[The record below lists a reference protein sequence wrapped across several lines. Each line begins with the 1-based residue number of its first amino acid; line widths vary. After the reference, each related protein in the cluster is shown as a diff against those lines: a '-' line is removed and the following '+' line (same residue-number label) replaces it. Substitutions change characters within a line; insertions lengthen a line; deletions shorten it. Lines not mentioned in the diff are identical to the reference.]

1 MIIRPRIV
9 PPESSR
15 RPRHGREPDE
25 ESGEEIGA
33 RNGREEPGRAEQP
46 VCFEEIDVLWISEGM
61 SCDGDTISITAAE
74 KPSLEDVL
82 LGLIP
87 SEIHRTSI
95 SSKHTGCSTR
105 PGAWPL
111 WAPIPSLDSSSGSRP

>member
-15 RPRHGREPDE
+15 RPRHGRESDDE
-25 ESGEEIGA
+25 LGEA
-33 RNGREEPGRAEQP
+33 RNGREPGRPERPAS
-46 VCFEEIDVLWISEGM
+46 FEEIHILWISEGM

-87 SEIHRTSI
+87 GLPKVNLHNKLLSPTQGGEDFLAPFLSLIHI
-95 SSKHTGCSTR
+95 
-105 PGAWPL
+105 
-111 WAPIPSLDSSSGSRP
+111 